1 MIRAIQIQTSQH
13 IEVINVTEQLAEMV
27 HDVADGLAL
36 FYIPHT
42 TAALIINEDDQE
54 LRDDFVKIAKNWLAA
69 CRPFAHI
76 RKNNPN
82 TEAHVF
88 SAFAGNSITLA
99 IEAGDLDLGSYQNI
113 LLLEM
118 DGPKRREIRCKVV
131 RS

>member
-1 MIRAIQIQTSQH
+1 MIKKTHVQTEAHTQ
-13 IEVINVTEQLAEMV
+13 VLNVTGQLLQMV
-27 HDVADGLAL
+27 VGVTDGIAL

-42 TAALIINEDDQE
+42 TATLIINEDDEE
-54 LRDDFVKIAKNWLAA
+54 LRRDFEKIAQNWLAD

-88 SAFAGNSITLA
+88 SAFGGHSLLIA
-99 IEAGDLDLGSYQNI
+99 IDDGKPDLGTYQNI

-118 DGPKRREIRCKVV
+118 DGPKQREIRCKIIAG
-131 RS
+131 